1 VSGRRLI
8 LTADDFGLAVPVN
21 EAVERAHR
29 EGVLS
34 CASLMVGAA
43 AAGDAV
49 ERARR
54 LPRLRVGLHLV
65 LVEGHPVLPPERV
78 PDLVGADGE
87 FRTDLLGAGVRF
99 FFRPGVRAQLEA
111 EIRAQFEAFR
121 DTGLRLDHADAHNH
135 LHLHPTVAG
144 LLLRVGR
151 EFGLDAVRLPHEPP
165 GASARAAGAGR
176 LARRAGSLALAPWMG
191 LLRCRLRRARIKSN
205 DFVFGLHDSGRMV
218 EPLVLRQL
226 DELPEGV
233 TEMYFHVATGRA
245 PELDRHVP
253 GYRHRDEL
261 AALVSPRVRDALA
274 ARGIEPI
281 AFGDLPA
288 PGH

>member
-8 LTADDFGLAVPVN
+8 VTADDFGLAVPVN
-21 EAVERAHR
+21 EAVELAHR
-29 EGVLS
+29 EGVLTGT
-34 CASLMVGAA
+34 SLMVGAA
-43 AAGDAV
+43 AARDAV

-65 LVEGHPVLPPERV
+65 LVEGRPVLPPERV

-87 FRTDLLGAGVRF
+87 FRTDLVGAGVRF

-151 EFGLDAVRLPHEPP
+151 EFGLDAVRLPYEPP
-165 GASARAAGAGR
+165 GASARAAGAGS
-176 LARRAGSLALAPWMG
+176 LGRRAGAFALAPWMG
-191 LLRCRLRRARIKSN
+191 LLRCRLRRARIKCN
-205 DFVFGLHDSGRMV
+205 DYVFGLHDSGRMV

-226 DELPEGV
+226 EELPEGV

-245 PELDRHVP
+245 PELERHVP
-253 GYRHRDEL
+253 GYRHREEL